1 MDICCSLEGFSH
13 VYRRSASPGYPRRY
27 PSSNRKI
34 FSTYLGFS
42 VFCIE
47 KNDLLRWYPSKMRL
61 DVPFFS
67 ALGIVIF
74 SNGVAAAGLGF
85 RSATADSADQLP
97 DAEYATVCYPF
108 LTFRL

>member
-1 MDICCSLEGFSH
+1 
-13 VYRRSASPGYPRRY
+13 
-27 PSSNRKI
+27 
-34 FSTYLGFS
+34 
-42 VFCIE
+42 
-47 KNDLLRWYPSKMRL
+47 MRL

-85 RSATADSADQLP
+85 HSATADSADQLP